1 MKQYML
7 LLLAIFFGCVACDDS
22 NNEINIQ
29 PEATGSYTDVRDGN
43 EYHWVRYAGLEWMT
57 ENLKFIP
64 DEGVF
69 APDLTPLP
77 EGYYN
82 DKKNAEYYKDFGGLY
97 DYEAALAAVPAGWRL
112 PTDDDWQN
120 LEKALGMSISDLKQ
134 SGKRGSIQGELLQ
147 QGVEGTGI
155 NLQLSGYL
163 ILDDR
168 VMEVYSFE
176 SVYGFY
182 WTATV
187 DESKP
192 GGNTIYYRQII
203 YNSSKVVRNSMTKN
217 NLLSIRCVRDATSI
231 V

>member
-77 EGYYN
+77 EGY
-82 DKKNAEYYKDFGGLY
+82 
-97 DYEAALAAVPAGWRL
+97 
-112 PTDDDWQN
+112 
-120 LEKALGMSISDLKQ
+120 
-134 SGKRGSIQGELLQ
+134 
-147 QGVEGTGI
+147 
-155 NLQLSGYL
+155 
-163 ILDDR
+163 
-168 VMEVYSFE
+168 
-176 SVYGFY
+176 
-182 WTATV
+182 
-187 DESKP
+187 
-192 GGNTIYYRQII
+192 
-203 YNSSKVVRNSMTKN
+203 
-217 NLLSIRCVRDATSI
+217 
-231 V
+231 

>member
-1 MKQYML
+1 M
-7 LLLAIFFGCVACDDS
+7 
-22 NNEINIQ
+22 
-29 PEATGSYTDVRDGN
+29 
-43 EYHWVRYAGLEWMT
+43 
-57 ENLKFIP
+57 
-64 DEGVF
+64 
-69 APDLTPLP
+69 
-77 EGYYN
+77 
-82 DKKNAEYYKDFGGLY
+82 Y

-217 NLLSIRCVRDATSI
+217 NLLSIRCVRDSTSI
-231 V
+231 E